1 MAAIGKSNRRKK
13 KWILVMAVAVI
24 LVAAVLIMKNRR
36 STSAGTEQQKVQTEE
51 VSRRDLSK
59 SVGAT
64 GTIVSKKSRDLSV
77 NLTEA
82 EVKKVYVSVGDTVKK
97 GDKLIKFDTSEAE
110 ENLADAKTALD
121 KANQKNR
128 LAEADADRSVSD
140 AYSTQSY
147 QIETAKDAKDKAY
160 SDYQDAKKAH
170 EKAKKK
176 LAEYKK
182 AEEKAKKAYTENPSD
197 VTTKTAYDTASANV
211 EQQKQSVETAKQQMK
226 TAKATW
232 QSQVKAYEQTVKSQ
246 SSSVAAAKSSQSS
259 TKLNEDTSAQEQ
271 QVRQYQ
277 KQVDNGI
284 LCAPFAGII
293 TAVNYE
299 TGENYAGGTVI
310 TIQDCSSYEIEAE
323 IGEYDISSVKK
334 GQTVIIKTDA
344 TGEEEMTGKVS
355 EISPVSVS
363 SGSIGDTAGLSAG
376 TGGVQAAGS
385 SDISYRIRI
394 TIDNPSELLRLDM
407 SANLSIIQE
416 QHENALTVPY
426 NAVQTKDDGTYYVT
440 QQKDDG
446 STKDISVEIVMESN
460 YYTEISSEELQEGMK
475 VVLNEEEESDNPFEN
490 IPRGGGF

>member
-24 LVAAVLIMKNRR
+24 LVAAVLIMKNRK

-77 NLTEA
+77 NLTET

-147 QIETAKDAKDKAY
+147 QVETAKDAKDKAY
-160 SDYQDAKKAH
+160 SDYQDAKKAY

-176 LAEYKK
+176 L
-182 AEEKAKKAYTENPSD
+182 T
-197 VTTKTAYDTASANV
+197 SANV

-232 QSQVKAYEQTVKSQ
+232 QSQVKSYEQTVKSQ
-246 SSSVAAAKSSQSS
+246 SSSVAAAKSSRSS
-259 TKLNEDTSAQEQ
+259 TKLNADTSAQEQ

-323 IGEYDISSVKK
+323 IGEYDISSVKE

-363 SGSIGDTAGLSAG
+363 SGSTSDTAGLSAG
-376 TGGVQAAGS
+376 TGSMQAAGS

>member
-1 MAAIGKSNRRKK
+1 MTATGKSNRRQK
-13 KWILVMAVAVI
+13 KWILILAVLIILVAVI
-24 LVAAVLIMKNRR
+24 FIMKNQK

-77 NLTEA
+77 SLTET

-97 GDKLIKFDTSEAE
+97 GDRLVKFDTSEAKK
-110 ENLADAKTALD
+110 NLSNAKAALD
-121 KANQKNR
+121 KAEQKNR
-128 LAEADADRSVSD
+128 LAESDAQRNLSD

-147 QIETAKDAKDKAY
+147 QVETAKDAKDKAY
-160 SDYQDAKKAH
+160 SDYQDAKKAY
-170 EKAKKK
+170 EKAEKK
-176 LAEYKK
+176 LKKYKK
-182 AEEKAKKAYTENPSD
+182 AEEKTKKAYKANPSD
-197 VTTKTAYDTASANV
+197 ITAKTNYDTASANV

-226 TAKATW
+226 TAKTTW
-232 QSQVKAYEQTVKSQ
+232 QSQIKSYNQTVKSQ
-246 SSSVAAAKSSQSS
+246 SSSVAAAKSSQLSA
-259 TKLNEDTSAQEQ
+259 KLNEDTSAQES

-284 LCAPFAGII
+284 LYAPFGGII

-299 TGENYAGGTVI
+299 TGENYTGGTVI
-310 TIQDCSSYEIEAE
+310 TIQDCSSYEIETK
-323 IGEYDISSVKK
+323 IGEYDISSVKE

-344 TGEEEMTGKVS
+344 TGEEEMMGKVS
-355 EISPVSVS
+355 KISPVSVS
-363 SGSIGDTAGLSAG
+363 SESAG
-376 TGGVQAAGS
+376 STGSLSTGTGNMQAAGS
-385 SDISYRIRI
+385 SDISYSVRI

-426 NAVQTKDDGTYYVT
+426 NAVQMKDDGAYYVT

-446 STKDISVEIVMESN
+446 STKDILVEIVMESN
-460 YYTEISSEELQEGMK
+460 YYTEVSSEELQEGMK
-475 VVLNEEEESDNPFEN
+475 VVLAEEEKNGNPFEN
-490 IPRGGGF
+490 IPQGGGF